1 MVETPTEKFVIVD
14 KLGVVKATLDL
25 IASGLDPQDA
35 LTGFPAEQKAD
46 AAERILEMLRQRK
59 LIIAGNR
66 SEKTVID
73 PIYPW
78 LRHIAAADKAS
89 LHCAVVGDGLL
100 ASIVT
105 EELSEIGMKP
115 FRCHANLD
123 LRAAADMNFAVV
135 CLDHPNEALLRKL
148 NRIAV
153 KRNIALLY
161 VSLDRHIASIGPLVL
176 PRATACYEC
185 YYHRVRSSRKTME
198 IENVTLSS
206 SQPSRVVARLAAAQA
221 VATILRFISGASFDL
236 HLTSVLRHNLLDGRS
251 GYSTILKIPRCS
263 VCGSANLTKPLMP
276 SYASISREVEE
287 QAA

>member
-1 MVETPTEKFVIVD
+1 MAVQYRIADSVEIRPIDSGQLMVETPTEKFVIVD

-100 ASIVT
+100 AGIVT

-123 LRAAADMNFAVV
+123 FTRCSGYEFCSGLFGSSQRSFTAKVEPDCRETQYCTSLCFTRPAHCLNRPIGAASRH
-135 CLDHPNEALLRKL
+135 CLLRM
-148 NRIAV
+148 
-153 KRNIALLY
+153 LL
-161 VSLDRHIASIGPLVL
+161 P
-176 PRATACYEC
+176 P
-185 YYHRVRSSRKTME
+185 
-198 IENVTLSS
+198 
-206 SQPSRVVARLAAAQA
+206 
-221 VATILRFISGASFDL
+221 
-236 HLTSVLRHNLLDGRS
+236 
-251 GYSTILKIPRCS
+251 CS
-263 VCGSANLTKPLMP
+263 VKP
-276 SYASISREVEE
+276 
-287 QAA
+287 QNHGT